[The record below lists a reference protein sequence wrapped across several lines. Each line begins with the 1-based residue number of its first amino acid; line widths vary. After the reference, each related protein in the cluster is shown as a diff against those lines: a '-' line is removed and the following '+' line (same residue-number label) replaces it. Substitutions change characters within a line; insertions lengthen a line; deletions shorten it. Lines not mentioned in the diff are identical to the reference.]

1 MGKHESYDELL
12 EPEVKW
18 QQSAVVDPGTADNAI
33 HSTKPQQGMAPTPLL
48 SSLKLSF
55 KLFY

>member
-33 HSTKPQQGMAPTPLL
+33 HSTNKTEV
-48 SSLKLSF
+48 F
-55 KLFY
+55 